1 MKEKQYAV
9 FRIVKLKGLDDIGRV
24 CKHDS
29 RDKEHLPDNVD
40 PKRSKDNIL
49 VKGSGDSIEEFK
61 KRTEGIKI
69 RSNAVLGYD
78 AVCTFSNKVTLNEK
92 ELKKWS
98 STSFKWLENTF
109 GKDNVLNVWMHLDED
124 TPHLHAFIVPVVEQ
138 DKTKK
143 LNAREFTGGAVKMQQ
158 LQTSY
163 YNSVKGFGLERGIEG
178 SKAKHMSAKEF
189 HKRQEAIKGRIEKM
203 DSKTMQNEYI
213 NALIRIEQL
222 EAERQSSVSKIGSLE
237 DRLKSSRKDYN
248 ELYKA
253 QQGANKKIAYFE
265 QKIALMKSMDPTI
278 EKQATGMIDVY
289 QKRLLAKY
297 NALPESK
304 KANAPFNITDFKS
317 LKEMKCYLS
326 DVLNPLPPHAISH
339 EQGYD
344 ILTSAV
350 RGEVYQTAKQLPYFN
365 KSLEADNYSLSGTI
379 VGVLAGCMSEAQ
391 KNSQSLSRSQ
401 YEKELRFRLEQQG
414 YTTEEID
421 AILEDG
427 SKTKKKKVNQM
438 EMG

>member
-61 KRTEGIKI
+61 KRTEGTKI

-98 STSFKWLENTF
+98 STSLKWLENTF

-222 EAERQSSVSKIGSLE
+222 EAERQSSVSEIGSLE

-278 EKQATGMIDVY
+278 DKEATGMIAVY
-289 QKRLLAKY
+289 QKRLQAKY

-304 KANAPFNITDFKS
+304 RANAPFNITDFKS

-326 DVLNPLPPHAISH
+326 DLTNPIPPHAISH

-344 ILTSAV
+344 LIASSV
-350 RGEVYQTAKQLPYFN
+350 RSEVFQMAKQLPYFN
-365 KSLEADNYSLSGTI
+365 RSFEADNYSLSGTI
-379 VGVLAGCMSEAQ
+379 IGVLAGCLSDAQ
-391 KNSQSLSRSQ
+391 KQGQSQIRQSQ
-401 YEKELRFRLEQQG
+401 YEKELRARLEQQG
-414 YTTEEID
+414 YTSDEID
-421 AILEDG
+421 AILDG
-427 SKTKKKKVNQM
+427 SETKKKKVNQM